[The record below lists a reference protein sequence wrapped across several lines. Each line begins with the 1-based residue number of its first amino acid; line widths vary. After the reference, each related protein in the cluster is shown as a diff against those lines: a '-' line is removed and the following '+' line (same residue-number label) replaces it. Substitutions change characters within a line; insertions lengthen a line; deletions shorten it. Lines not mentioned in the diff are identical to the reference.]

1 MPRAVR
7 ALSCKRSVAAAA
19 AACLCDARTSVLMLA
34 MLTKVLFL
42 KLEKQSAVFGNRMSV
57 AV

>member
-7 ALSCKRSVAAAA
+7 ALSCKRSVAA